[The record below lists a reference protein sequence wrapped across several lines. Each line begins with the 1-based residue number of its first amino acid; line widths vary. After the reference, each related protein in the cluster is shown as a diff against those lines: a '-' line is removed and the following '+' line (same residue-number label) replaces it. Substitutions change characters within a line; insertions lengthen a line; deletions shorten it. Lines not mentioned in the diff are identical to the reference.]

1 MTRPAVAHPR
11 SGPPAPPVAP
21 PSMSKQTYSG
31 VVGGAEVALAGR
43 SSKTTRR
50 ATMPASAQTDRN
62 HFIHPM
68 MGSPAYLCQADVR
81 PAPTR

>member
-1 MTRPAVAHPR
+1 
-11 SGPPAPPVAP
+11 
-21 PSMSKQTYSG
+21 MSKQTYSG
-31 VVGGAEVALAGR
+31 ALVGQKSRLGPQLEDDR
-43 SSKTTRR
+43 T
-50 ATMPASAQTDRN
+50 ATMPTSPQTDRN